1 MVDPNKTIFGVTA
14 ATWDTEDCVGIFRKK
29 NVVDQVELP
38 LSCLIIKKGTYP
50 CIQGD
55 CVWRGDGPKGGF
67 SWEPSIK
74 PNSCCCAITN
84 LPSMSGSNQ
93 VLGSNDASPRIRR
106 FRAQFCLKK
115 VSVRK
120 VSSFEDPV
128 D

>member
-38 LSCLIIKKGTYP
+38 LSYLIIKKGTYP

-55 CVWRGDGPKGGF
+55 CVWHGDGPKGGF
-67 SWEPSIK
+67 SWEPSVK
-74 PNSCCCAITN
+74 PDSCCCAITN

-93 VLGSNDASPRIRR
+93 VLGSMNGLNLIALGKFKFYPNYKRPCIT
-106 FRAQFCLKK
+106 F
-115 VSVRK
+115 
-120 VSSFEDPV
+120 
-128 D
+128 

>member
-1 MVDPNKTIFGVTA
+1 MVGLDKMVLGATA
-14 ATWDTEDCVGIFRKK
+14 ATWDTEDCVGIFREK

-38 LSCLIIKKGTYP
+38 LSYLIIKKGTYS

-55 CVWRGDGPKGGF
+55 CVWRGDGSKGGLP
-67 SWEPSIK
+67 WEPSVK
-74 PNSCCCAITN
+74 PDLCCCAITN
-84 LPSMSGSNQ
+84 LPSIFGSNQ

-106 FRAQFCLKK
+106 LWAQFCLKK

-120 VSSFEDPV
+120 VSSFEYPV